1 MLLSPLVWGRRST
14 RRQSRRSP
22 RTAWSGASSA
32 NCQSPPSRSETV
44 SHSDIFRPIPL
55 HGNVVDINL
64 TVLHRNFLGVDEFL
78 GQISLP
84 LKEFD
89 VYERPKSRWLPLRCK
104 PGQNKSDYR
113 GEIEARGGI
122 RTIRH
127 LTFWAIQVKIGFT
140 VKATNNLGGSAVD
153 LSKKKKGSIT
163 SLHKVIFPGC

>member
-1 MLLSPLVWGRRST
+1 MKEKSSDRVEWGEQCELSVTVQIRNSL
-14 RRQSRRSP
+14 
-22 RTAWSGASSA
+22 SSY
-32 NCQSPPSRSETV
+32 
-44 SHSDIFRPIPL
+44 IFRPIPL

-113 GEIEARGGI
+113 GEIEARGGM
-122 RTIRH
+122 
-127 LTFWAIQVKIGFT
+127 
-140 VKATNNLGGSAVD
+140 
-153 LSKKKKGSIT
+153 
-163 SLHKVIFPGC
+163 

>member
-1 MLLSPLVWGRRST
+1 MTIGLGKEKYQTTVKEKSSDRVEWGEQCELSVTVQIRNSL
-14 RRQSRRSP
+14 
-22 RTAWSGASSA
+22 SSY
-32 NCQSPPSRSETV
+32 
-44 SHSDIFRPIPL
+44 IFRPIPL

-113 GEIEARGGI
+113 GEIEARWGI
-122 RTIRH
+122 RTISH
-127 LTFWAIQVKIGFT
+127 LTFWVLQVKIGFT